1 MLAVQ
6 HQQSAPPGW
15 LGEWVVES
23 GVGVEVVRPDQGA
36 AVPADLGRYD
46 GLLVLGGRMGARD
59 DREAPWLPAVRALIA
74 TVVSADR
81 PFLGVCLGHQLAAV
95 ALGGAVEP
103 GPETRSRGLVPFQ
116 PTAAGRDDRLLGGIA
131 EGAPVLHYNS
141 DVVTELPDGADPL
154 AHAPDGTLQAV
165 RLGRRAWGV
174 QCHPEVDASI
184 VRAWL
189 EDDHGP
195 ASGWSPDGEPAETV
209 RRVRDA
215 EPRLRR
221 HWAPLGHA
229 FAAEV
234 LADGTAAG

>member
-1 MLAVQ
+1 MQ
-6 HQQSAPPGW
+6 HQESCPPGW
-15 LGEWVVES
+15 LAQWLPES
-23 GVGVEVVRPDQGA
+23 GVGVEVVRPDLGA

-59 DREAPWLPAVRALIA
+59 DRQAPWLPAVRALIA

-95 ALGGAVEP
+95 ALGGSIDRAP
-103 GPETRSRGLVPFQ
+103 ASRSRGLVPFG
-116 PTAAGRDDRLLGGIA
+116 PTPAGRTDRLLGGVA
-131 EGAPVLHYNS
+131 EGAPVVHHNN
-141 DVVTELPDGADPL
+141 DVVTALPEGATPL

-174 QCHPEVDASI
+174 QAHPEVDASI
-184 VRAWL
+184 LRAWL

-195 ASGWSPDGEPAETV
+195 AVGWEPDGEPVREL
-209 RRVRDA
+209 RRVQQA
-215 EPRLRR
+215 GARLRR
-221 HWAPLGHA
+221 QWAPLGHA